1 MDRINKLFLFFA
13 ILFLNQISYSQQIT
27 ESNIPFPIT
36 NVHFYSNQAEIERNG
51 IVNISSGRNTIE
63 ILQLT
68 ENLISDSARVLIKD
82 KSLASKIRILSL
94 EVEKETREIN
104 FVKEAKET
112 DILLKDSQSKLKK
125 LTDQYTSLQEEEKT
139 LKSIQ
144 FAKLPSETKENPII
158 KPINIKLWE
167 SNLDFVQNALNENHK
182 KSIELL
188 DSIDIARQE
197 LSIAIFISDKY
208 KSTRLSN
215 YKKVKI
221 ELDSRESF
229 KLPVTLL
236 YRTTGASW
244 YPVYSARL
252 DGANENTKLKLI
264 SYALVKNESG
274 ETWDNVKTTFSATDP
289 NESASLPKLNQWKI
303 ESRVVVENDA
313 NFGFKRSSKIS
324 NRPESQSSI
333 PNAKQS
339 SMPYPT
345 QSKDESYEED
355 QSAFQSAPTPIK
367 KKSND
372 YFTSNLNQI
381 QEKRANRKSEVTQQ
395 VLNEFQF
402 NIQNRNDNLKNGNY
416 EEAIRYSDLV
426 IHNIDG
432 LNPQF
437 KKHFQD
443 EQLASENIKKQSLEM
458 QEKKEILGKLIIP
471 KSSRRGY
478 DFFYESNAKETIPSD
493 NAFRKIYLTEK
504 NLKTDLLYEANPM
517 AQNLSY
523 LIGKIDYNDSN
534 PLLEGPIS
542 IFHNNDY
549 LGESILKDVSNKEP
563 FVLSLGADEDIH
575 VTRTIEKF
583 REKTGI
589 INKSFS
595 YDYKIK
601 IKIKNRKKNQIT
613 IDVYDRIP
621 VSSNDMINVKVGSI
635 IPSPTNV
642 NDEYGLYKF
651 RLNIPPDKEESII
664 LQYNLSHSVDVNPEF
679 SEKGLEW

>member
-1 MDRINKLFLFFA
+1 MKKLHPLILISA
-13 ILFLNQISYSQQIT
+13 ISILSNYTYSQTISD
-27 ESNIPFPIT
+27 SNIPFPIT

-51 IVNISSGRNTIE
+51 IVNILPGRNTVE

-104 FVKEAKET
+104 FLKEAKET
-112 DILLKDSQSKLKK
+112 DLLLKESQSKLKR
-125 LTDQYTSLQEEEKT
+125 LTDQYTSLQEEERT

-144 FAKLPSETKENPII
+144 FAKLPNETRENPII
-158 KPINIKLWE
+158 KPINIKIWE
-167 SNLDFVQNALNENHK
+167 SNLDFVQNSLNENHK

-188 DSIDIARQE
+188 DAIDIARQE

-208 KSTRLSN
+208 KSTRLSH

-221 ELDSRESF
+221 EIDSKENF
-229 KLPVTLL
+229 KLPITLL

-252 DGANENTKLKLI
+252 DGSNENTKLKLI

-274 ETWDNVKTTFSATDP
+274 ETWENVKTTFSATDP
-289 NESASLPKLNQWKI
+289 NESANLPKLKQWKI
-303 ESRVVVENDA
+303 ESRVVVEDQKS
-313 NFGFKRSSKIS
+313 FGIRKSSKIS
-324 NRPESQSSI
+324 NMPESQDSY
-333 PNAKQS
+333 PNEKQS
-339 SMPYPT
+339 SVPYPS
-345 QSKDESYEED
+345 QSKEDIYDEDRSVV
-355 QSAFQSAPTPIK
+355 QSAPAPVK

-372 YFTSNLNQI
+372 YYTSNLNQI
-381 QEKRANRKSEVTQQ
+381 QEKRANRKSEVTKQ
-395 VLNEFQF
+395 VLDEFQF
-402 NIQNRNDNLKNGNY
+402 NIQNRDDNLKNGNY
-416 EEAIRYSDLV
+416 DEAIRYSDLV

-458 QEKKEILGKLIIP
+458 QEKKEILGKLILP
-471 KSSRRGY
+471 KSSGRGY
-478 DFFYESNAKETIPSD
+478 DFFYESNAKESIPSD

-504 NLKTDLLYEANPM
+504 NLKTDLLYEANPLS
-517 AQNLSY
+517 QNLSY

-563 FVLSLGADEDIH
+563 FILSLGSDEDIQ

-583 REKTGI
+583 REKKGI
-589 INKSFS
+589 LSKSFS
-595 YDYKIK
+595 YDYKVK

-621 VSSNDMINVKVGSI
+621 VSSNDLVNITIDSI
-635 IPSPTNV
+635 IPAPTIV
-642 NDEYGLYKF
+642 NEKYGLYKF
-651 RLNIPPDKEESII
+651 RLIIPADKEESIF
-664 LQYNLSHSVDVNPEF
+664 LNYNLSHSIDVNPEF